1 MTLTKE
7 DLCNM
12 VVLIIIVFDKEKIA
26 QFTLVPSLRFVNI
39 TIWSTLSCQTI
50 DQKST
55 SVLGVGP
62 VWINGG
68 KIEEQ

>member
-1 MTLTKE
+1 M
-7 DLCNM
+7 CNQ
-12 VVLIIIVFDKEKIA
+12 EKIA
-26 QFTLVPSLRFVNI
+26 QCTLVPSLRFVNI
-39 TIWSTLSCQTI
+39 TIWSTLSCQAI

-62 VWINGG
+62 VWIKGG